1 MNVNVGRVPS
11 VPSGDKDILESI
23 CGIAEI
29 SVNGFVS
36 DAPAVNHTG
45 SSAEYD
51 EGIVNGFD
59 CGNAID
65 SDA

>member
-1 MNVNVGRVPS
+1 MNVNVGQVPS
-11 VPSGDKDILESI
+11 VPSGDKDILERI

-36 DAPAVNHTG
+36 DAPAVTHTG